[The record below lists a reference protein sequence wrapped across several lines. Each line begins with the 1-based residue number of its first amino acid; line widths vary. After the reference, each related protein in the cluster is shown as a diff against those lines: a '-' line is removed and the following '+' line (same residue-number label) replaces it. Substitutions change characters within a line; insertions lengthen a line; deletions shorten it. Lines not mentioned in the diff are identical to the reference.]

1 MWTESD
7 LKYLI
12 DNYSK
17 LSNQEIGH
25 NIGKSKKAVDMKA
38 IKLSLKKDSSYLSSL
53 NRLKMIDRHGD
64 SIWTKEDLDFITLNI
79 DKMSNPELSKK
90 LNKTVN
96 SIVSKINQLKLKRSP
111 VYSKEY
117 IEKEC
122 LKYITKQELRISDPN
137 LYHWL
142 YSNGKMKDV
151 SSHMYSVSY
160 STPQIILKYILEK
173 VTNKKISYNDRSIIK
188 PYEIDI
194 YFPDYKLAF
203 EYDGIFYHDGNNFK
217 EKLCNEIGIHLIVID
232 EVNLIK
238 KGFDYYVINIKN
250 QLLTHLEIINK
261 ILKMDIKKSE
271 ILSLNIEK
279 NNLFKGLFDIEKLKS
294 ICIKYNDYSKFIK
307 EQKSTYN
314 KLYYLGL
321 LSEFTKH
328 MKVEDIN
335 NEKLSFL
342 IEKKNFYKKG
352 DLVLIEYW
360 YNDMITVC
368 EIIDIIGKKYK
379 VSHNIPQSEI
389 KNAPDEEIKSSDI
402 IDKLKV
408 SNEIKKV

>member
-1 MWTESD
+1 MWSEID
-7 LKYLI
+7 LKYLV

-17 LSNQEIGH
+17 LSNQEIGEKLH
-25 NIGKSKKAVDMKA
+25 KTKKSVDSKA
-38 IKLSLKKDSSYLSSL
+38 IRLGLKKDSSYISNVNRIRTI
-53 NRLKMIDRHGD
+53 NRLGD
-64 SIWTKEDLDFITLNI
+64 SIWTKEDLDFLTFNI
-79 DKMSNPELSKK
+79 DKMSNPELSKR
-90 LNKTVN
+90 LDKTIN
-96 SIVSKINQLKLKRSP
+96 SIVSKINILGLKRSP

-117 IEKEC
+117 IGKEC

-173 VTNKKISYNDRSIIK
+173 VTNKKISYNDRRVIK

-217 EKLCNEIGIHLIVID
+217 YKLCSEIGIDLIVID
-232 EVNLIK
+232 EVNLNK
-238 KGFDYYVINIKN
+238 KGFEYYVINIKN
-250 QLLTHLEIINK
+250 QLVNYLDRINNKLEMNINK
-261 ILKMDIKKSE
+261 NE
-271 ILSLNIEK
+271 ILSLNIDK
-279 NNLFKGLFDIEKLKS
+279 SKLFKGLFDIDKLKI
-294 ICIKYNDYSKFIK
+294 ICQSYKDYSKFIK

-321 LSEFTKH
+321 LNDFTKH
-328 MKVEDIN
+328 MKVEEVN
-335 NEKLSFL
+335 SEKFNFIL
-342 IEKKNFYKKG
+342 EKKNFYKRG

-368 EIIDIIGKKYK
+368 EIVDIIGRKYK
-379 VSHNIPQSEI
+379 VSHNINQSEI
-389 KNAPDEEIKSSDI
+389 KNAPDEVIKSSDI
-402 IDKLKV
+402 IDKLKNP
-408 SNEIKKV
+408 S